1 MVLMFEEIVVELVA
15 IAASLAAL
23 ACLIYFIAVT
33 FLEKR
38 ELRRLAR
45 ARVRENQARRRG
57 QGDASPAPRPDSRP
71 RPALASG
78 TLTTS
83 PVPARRADGV
93 SRP

>member
-1 MVLMFEEIVVELVA
+1 MVLMFEEIVVEFVA

-38 ELRRLAR
+38 ELRRL
-45 ARVRENQARRRG
+45 ESARRREWESDRST
-57 QGDASPAPRPDSRP
+57 QPPRPDPRP